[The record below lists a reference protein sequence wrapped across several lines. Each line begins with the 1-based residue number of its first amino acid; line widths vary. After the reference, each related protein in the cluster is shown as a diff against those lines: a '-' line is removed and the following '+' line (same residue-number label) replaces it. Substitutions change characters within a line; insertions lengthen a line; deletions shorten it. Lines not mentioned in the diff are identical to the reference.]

1 MKEKKNACTGCAAA
15 EADRRF
21 VRYPESADGEA
32 VVTAYPVF
40 PGIEI
45 AYCDIHAHECR
56 LEHTPGISLMRIS
69 HCREGR
75 LEQQLGNEYYFLA
88 PGDLAVSRSDASD
101 EAARFPTG
109 HYHGITVTIDPA
121 QAPECLSCL
130 LSDVNVRPAALMEKF
145 CANGGYFAARSS
157 ASVEHIFSELYS
169 VPEEIR
175 KGYFKVK
182 VLELLLYYAIPRR
195 DTNELAHTL
204 LDRFGSLERVLLA
217 PREELMKVPGV
228 GEGAALLLTLVP
240 AVSQYTHRH
249 APQETILNSVDASG
263 RYFMRLL
270 RHERRELLYQAC
282 LDGKGKLLS
291 CRCLSE
297 GGVNMAA
304 VTLRQIVEHA
314 LLSGASSVLLAHN
327 HPSGIALPS
336 ASDRQMTLQVRDA
349 LATMGIRL
357 TDHIIVADDDFV
369 SMAQS
374 GLLQ

>member
-1 MKEKKNACTGCAAA
+1 MGLHDGHRQRMKERFARHGLDSFA
-15 EADRRF
+15 E
-21 VRYPESADGEA
+21 
-32 VVTAYPVF
+32 
-40 PGIEI
+40 
-45 AYCDIHAHECR
+45 HE
-56 LEHTPGISLMRIS
+56 
-69 HCREGR
+69 
-75 LEQQLGNEYYFLA
+75 
-88 PGDLAVSRSDASD
+88 
-101 EAARFPTG
+101 
-109 HYHGITVTIDPA
+109 
-121 QAPECLSCL
+121 
-130 LSDVNVRPAALMEKF
+130 
-145 CANGGYFAARSS
+145 
-157 ASVEHIFSELYS
+157 
-169 VPEEIR
+169 
-175 KGYFKVK
+175 

-297 GGVNMAA
+297 GGANMAA

>member
-1 MKEKKNACTGCAAA
+1 MGLHDGHRQRMKERFARHGLDSFA
-15 EADRRF
+15 E
-21 VRYPESADGEA
+21 
-32 VVTAYPVF
+32 
-40 PGIEI
+40 
-45 AYCDIHAHECR
+45 HE
-56 LEHTPGISLMRIS
+56 
-69 HCREGR
+69 
-75 LEQQLGNEYYFLA
+75 
-88 PGDLAVSRSDASD
+88 
-101 EAARFPTG
+101 
-109 HYHGITVTIDPA
+109 
-121 QAPECLSCL
+121 
-130 LSDVNVRPAALMEKF
+130 
-145 CANGGYFAARSS
+145 
-157 ASVEHIFSELYS
+157 
-169 VPEEIR
+169 
-175 KGYFKVK
+175 

-217 PREELMKVPGV
+217 PREELLKVPGV

-304 VTLRQIVEHA
+304 VTLRQ
-314 LLSGASSVLLAHN
+314 SVLLAHN

>member
-1 MKEKKNACTGCAAA
+1 MKERFARHGLDSFA
-15 EADRRF
+15 E
-21 VRYPESADGEA
+21 
-32 VVTAYPVF
+32 
-40 PGIEI
+40 
-45 AYCDIHAHECR
+45 HE
-56 LEHTPGISLMRIS
+56 
-69 HCREGR
+69 
-75 LEQQLGNEYYFLA
+75 
-88 PGDLAVSRSDASD
+88 
-101 EAARFPTG
+101 
-109 HYHGITVTIDPA
+109 
-121 QAPECLSCL
+121 
-130 LSDVNVRPAALMEKF
+130 
-145 CANGGYFAARSS
+145 
-157 ASVEHIFSELYS
+157 
-169 VPEEIR
+169 
-175 KGYFKVK
+175 

-336 ASDRQMTLQVRDA
+336 R
-349 LATMGIRL
+349 IRP
-357 TDHIIVADDDFV
+357 ADDPAGARRARDDGHPSHRPHHRRRRRFRLDGAERPFAIRQRIGFLSESDSLSYWLHRSEPRIFVCAAHKNILSPRRVFFRRTRRRKKTDF
-369 SMAQS
+369 SFFAAFRPRT
-374 GLLQ
+374 L

>member
-1 MKEKKNACTGCAAA
+1 MGLHDGHRQRMKERFARHGLDSFA
-15 EADRRF
+15 E
-21 VRYPESADGEA
+21 
-32 VVTAYPVF
+32 
-40 PGIEI
+40 
-45 AYCDIHAHECR
+45 HE
-56 LEHTPGISLMRIS
+56 
-69 HCREGR
+69 
-75 LEQQLGNEYYFLA
+75 
-88 PGDLAVSRSDASD
+88 
-101 EAARFPTG
+101 
-109 HYHGITVTIDPA
+109 
-121 QAPECLSCL
+121 
-130 LSDVNVRPAALMEKF
+130 
-145 CANGGYFAARSS
+145 
-157 ASVEHIFSELYS
+157 
-169 VPEEIR
+169 
-175 KGYFKVK
+175 

-336 ASDRQMTLQVRDA
+336 ASDRHMTLQVRDA

>member
-1 MKEKKNACTGCAAA
+1 MGLHDGHRQRMKERFARHGLDSFA
-15 EADRRF
+15 E
-21 VRYPESADGEA
+21 
-32 VVTAYPVF
+32 
-40 PGIEI
+40 
-45 AYCDIHAHECR
+45 HE
-56 LEHTPGISLMRIS
+56 
-69 HCREGR
+69 
-75 LEQQLGNEYYFLA
+75 
-88 PGDLAVSRSDASD
+88 
-101 EAARFPTG
+101 
-109 HYHGITVTIDPA
+109 
-121 QAPECLSCL
+121 
-130 LSDVNVRPAALMEKF
+130 
-145 CANGGYFAARSS
+145 
-157 ASVEHIFSELYS
+157 
-169 VPEEIR
+169 
-175 KGYFKVK
+175 

-263 RYFMRLL
+263 WYFMRLL

-314 LLSGASSVLLAHN
+314 LISSRWRRAAFCNKAKNRIPFGIRFFALLAHRSEPRN
-327 HPSGIALPS
+327 LCVQHTKIHSLRAECFLRRTRCRKKTDFSLFAAFRP
-336 ASDRQMTLQVRDA
+336 RTL
-349 LATMGIRL
+349 
-357 TDHIIVADDDFV
+357 
-369 SMAQS
+369 
-374 GLLQ
+374 

>member
-1 MKEKKNACTGCAAA
+1 MGLHDGHRQRMKERFARHGLDSFA
-15 EADRRF
+15 E
-21 VRYPESADGEA
+21 
-32 VVTAYPVF
+32 
-40 PGIEI
+40 
-45 AYCDIHAHECR
+45 HE
-56 LEHTPGISLMRIS
+56 
-69 HCREGR
+69 
-75 LEQQLGNEYYFLA
+75 
-88 PGDLAVSRSDASD
+88 
-101 EAARFPTG
+101 
-109 HYHGITVTIDPA
+109 
-121 QAPECLSCL
+121 
-130 LSDVNVRPAALMEKF
+130 
-145 CANGGYFAARSS
+145 
-157 ASVEHIFSELYS
+157 
-169 VPEEIR
+169 
-175 KGYFKVK
+175 

-304 VTLRQIVEHA
+304 VTLRLFRFPLGKEQSPFPNGILAA
-314 LLSGASSVLLAHN
+314 LRVYVPKKRRTLRAAAMKPVRSAVRAAGTVSGTFSVVA
-327 HPSGIALPS
+327 PAAMALE
-336 ASDRQMTLQVRDA
+336 
-349 LATMGIRL
+349 
-357 TDHIIVADDDFV
+357 
-369 SMAQS
+369 
-374 GLLQ
+374 

>member
-1 MKEKKNACTGCAAA
+1 MT
-15 EADRRF
+15 D
-21 VRYPESADGEA
+21 EA
-32 VVTAYPVF
+32 VTR
-40 PGIEI
+40 EI
-45 AYCDIHAHECR
+45 RE
-56 LEHTPGISLMRIS
+56 LMEARS
-69 HCREGR
+69 AFYRM
-75 LEQQLGNEYYFLA
+75 LAALYFQPLSQQQLEA
-88 PGDLAVSRSDASD
+88 MDLDG
-101 EAARFPTG
+101 AAG
-109 HYHGITVTIDPA
+109 
-121 QAPECLSCL
+121 
-130 LSDVNVRPAALMEKF
+130 ALE
-145 CANGGYFAARSS
+145 G
-157 ASVEHIFSELYS
+157 
-169 VPEEIR
+169 
-175 KGYFKVK
+175 
-182 VLELLLYYAIPRR
+182 
-195 DTNELAHTL
+195 
-204 LDRFGSLERVLLA
+204 
-217 PREELMKVPGV
+217 VPGV

>member
-1 MKEKKNACTGCAAA
+1 MGLHDGHRQRMKERFARHGLDSFA
-15 EADRRF
+15 E
-21 VRYPESADGEA
+21 
-32 VVTAYPVF
+32 
-40 PGIEI
+40 
-45 AYCDIHAHECR
+45 HE
-56 LEHTPGISLMRIS
+56 
-69 HCREGR
+69 
-75 LEQQLGNEYYFLA
+75 
-88 PGDLAVSRSDASD
+88 
-101 EAARFPTG
+101 
-109 HYHGITVTIDPA
+109 
-121 QAPECLSCL
+121 
-130 LSDVNVRPAALMEKF
+130 
-145 CANGGYFAARSS
+145 
-157 ASVEHIFSELYS
+157 
-169 VPEEIR
+169 
-175 KGYFKVK
+175 

-336 ASDRQMTLQVRDA
+336 ASDRQMTLQVRDGHPSHRPHHRRRRRFRLDGA
-349 LATMGIRL
+349 ERPFAIRQRIGFL
-357 TDHIIVADDDFV
+357 SESDSLPYWLIAPNSAFLCVQHTKIYSLRAECFLRRTRRRKKTDFSLFAAFRPRT
-369 SMAQS
+369 
-374 GLLQ
+374 L

>member
-1 MKEKKNACTGCAAA
+1 MGLHDGHRQRMKERFARHGLDSFA
-15 EADRRF
+15 E
-21 VRYPESADGEA
+21 
-32 VVTAYPVF
+32 
-40 PGIEI
+40 
-45 AYCDIHAHECR
+45 HE
-56 LEHTPGISLMRIS
+56 
-69 HCREGR
+69 
-75 LEQQLGNEYYFLA
+75 
-88 PGDLAVSRSDASD
+88 
-101 EAARFPTG
+101 
-109 HYHGITVTIDPA
+109 
-121 QAPECLSCL
+121 
-130 LSDVNVRPAALMEKF
+130 
-145 CANGGYFAARSS
+145 
-157 ASVEHIFSELYS
+157 
-169 VPEEIR
+169 
-175 KGYFKVK
+175 

-204 LDRFGSLERVLLA
+204 LDRFGSLERVFLA

-336 ASDRQMTLQVRDA
+336 ASDR
-349 LATMGIRL
+349 
-357 TDHIIVADDDFV
+357 
-369 SMAQS
+369 
-374 GLLQ
+374 